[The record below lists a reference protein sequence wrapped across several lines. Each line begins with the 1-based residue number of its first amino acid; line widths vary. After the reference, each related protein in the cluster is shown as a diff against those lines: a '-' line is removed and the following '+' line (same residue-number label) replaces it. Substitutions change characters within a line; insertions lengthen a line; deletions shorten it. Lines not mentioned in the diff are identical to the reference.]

1 MRDIR
6 DAVRALSAAPVVS
19 AIAILSLALGIGANT
34 AIFSIVDSLLLRSL
48 PVHEPHRLAVVGYQ
62 SRGNQSWTNP
72 IWEEVR
78 ARETIFD
85 GVMAWWNTRFNLS
98 AGGETDMV
106 DGIWAS
112 GRFFDVLGVRPML
125 GRTLTPDDD
134 RRGGGPDGPVAVI
147 GYSFWQRRFGGA
159 ADIVGRTLTVDRV
172 PFTIVGVTGPEFF
185 GADVGRTFD
194 VAIPI
199 GAEPLVRGAESW
211 LDRRSTWWLNI
222 MARLKPGQTIESATA
237 ALQGIQP
244 QIRQATVPEHYREQ
258 DRARYLQEPLALHAA
273 ATGRSSLRATYQRP
287 LVTIMVVV
295 GLVLLIACANIAN
308 LMLARGAARR
318 HELSVRRALGA
329 SRMRIARQLL
339 AEGLLLAG
347 CGAGLGLAFA
357 VWGSRLLVRQLSTS
371 TTFVFLDVGLDW
383 RVLGFTAAVAVG
395 TALLFGTVPALRAAR
410 VQPGDALKEHGR
422 TVAGEGGFGLGSA
435 LVVAQ
440 VALSLVLVA
449 AAGLFLRTF
458 GSLATLDLGFDK
470 DPVLV
475 ATVSAQPL
483 KLEPADR
490 ARLFERLREAAAGVP
505 GVAFAS
511 VSSVTPVSGA
521 SWQFTVDAIDGVPV
535 PGGDDGRSVY
545 VNLVSRDWFA
555 TYGTRLIAGRD
566 FAAADATGPG
576 VAIVNEAF
584 ARKFTNGADPLGK
597 RLTQVERGDRPTID
611 RTIVGY
617 VRDAVYRSLRD
628 PVPPTMYLLLPQYA
642 DVPSSMSVSIRAAG
656 GSPAL
661 LARPLAAAFT
671 SVNRDIAIT
680 FRPLAEQV
688 DASLIQTRIVAMLS
702 GFFGTLALLLAAL
715 GLYGVTSYAVSR
727 RRTEIGIRMALGAEP
742 RGVIRMVLQR
752 VGLLVAAGTAVG
764 LLMTLWASRFVEAL
778 LFRLEPRDP
787 LTLAGAA
794 ALLAVIGAA
803 AGWLPARRA
812 SLIEPARVLRQ

>member
-1 MRDIR
+1 
-6 DAVRALSAAPVVS
+6 
-19 AIAILSLALGIGANT
+19 
-34 AIFSIVDSLLLRSL
+34 
-48 PVHEPHRLAVVGYQ
+48 
-62 SRGNQSWTNP
+62 
-72 IWEEVR
+72 
-78 ARETIFD
+78 
-85 GVMAWWNTRFNLS
+85 
-98 AGGETDMV
+98 
-106 DGIWAS
+106 
-112 GRFFDVLGVRPML
+112 
-125 GRTLTPDDD
+125 
-134 RRGGGPDGPVAVI
+134 
-147 GYSFWQRRFGGA
+147 
-159 ADIVGRTLTVDRV
+159 
-172 PFTIVGVTGPEFF
+172 
-185 GADVGRTFD
+185 
-194 VAIPI
+194 
-199 GAEPLVRGAESW
+199 
-211 LDRRSTWWLNI
+211 
-222 MARLKPGQTIESATA
+222 
-237 ALQGIQP
+237 
-244 QIRQATVPEHYREQ
+244 
-258 DRARYLQEPLALHAA
+258 
-273 ATGRSSLRATYQRP
+273 
-287 LVTIMVVV
+287 
-295 GLVLLIACANIAN
+295 
-308 LMLARGAARR
+308 
-318 HELSVRRALGA
+318 
-329 SRMRIARQLL
+329 
-339 AEGLLLAG
+339 
-347 CGAGLGLAFA
+347 
-357 VWGSRLLVRQLSTS
+357 
-371 TTFVFLDVGLDW
+371 
-383 RVLGFTAAVAVG
+383 
-395 TALLFGTVPALRAAR
+395 
-410 VQPGDALKEHGR
+410 
-422 TVAGEGGFGLGSA
+422 
-435 LVVAQ
+435 
-440 VALSLVLVA
+440 
-449 AAGLFLRTF
+449 
-458 GSLATLDLGFDK
+458 
-470 DPVLV
+470 
-475 ATVSAQPL
+475 
-483 KLEPADR
+483 
-490 ARLFERLREAAAGVP
+490 
-505 GVAFAS
+505 
-511 VSSVTPVSGA
+511 
-521 SWQFTVDAIDGVPV
+521 
-535 PGGDDGRSVY
+535 VY

-702 GFFGTLALLLAAL
+702 GFFGALALLLAAL